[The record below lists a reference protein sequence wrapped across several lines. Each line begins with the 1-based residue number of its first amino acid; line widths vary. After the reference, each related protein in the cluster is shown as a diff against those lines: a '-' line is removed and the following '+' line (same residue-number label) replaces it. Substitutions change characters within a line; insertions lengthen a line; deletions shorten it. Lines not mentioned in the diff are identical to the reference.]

1 MCGIYGQF
9 RFDGQTVSRSLLT
22 AMGNRMTHRGPDDEG
37 AFYNGGLGMGMRRL
51 SIIDV
56 TGGHQPFATAD
67 GNMALVAN
75 GEVYNFQELRA
86 ELERAGHQF
95 GSHSDCETILWGY
108 LEWGVDKLL
117 EKLNGMYAFAL
128 WDGRSRELIVARDRI
143 GIKPLYYHL
152 DDKAFSFAS
161 EAKCLFPAGVKAAL
175 NRDALPAY
183 LSLGYVPAPH
193 TLFTDIYKLPVGSV
207 AVVKDRRLKL
217 HRYWDLPTAIDTYPS
232 EGEWMERVRAQL
244 DASVAMQMVSDV
256 PLGAFLSGGV
266 DSSAVVASMAKHATG
281 PVKTYAIGFDGD
293 AASRYYNELP
303 YARQVAERFGT
314 EHHEILVRP
323 EVAELLP
330 RLLWHLD
337 EPISDSAF
345 LTTYLVSEFA
355 RREVTVILSG
365 VGGDELFG
373 GYRRY
378 LGEQYAGRYQR
389 LPGVARSVLRS
400 IAKHLPADRHSRWL
414 DVARLA
420 RGFILSAEL
429 PFEERYRSYVQM
441 FAPDAIAAL
450 CDGSKR
456 GADPIAEA
464 FAQADSGDFLNR
476 LLHVDSLTQLP
487 DDLLLLTDK
496 MSMSVSLECR
506 VPLLDHQ
513 LVELAARMPAS
524 IKMRGG
530 KLKHLLKQALRGT
543 LPDEILYRRK
553 RGFGAPM
560 GAWLRG
566 QLLPLMQQILSPESI
581 KARDLFNPQAVQ
593 QVMDEHMA
601 QQADHTDHLQALM
614 NLELWC
620 RLFLDGQSVE
630 QLKDEL
636 LQAAA

>member
-37 AFYNGGLGMGMRRL
+37 AFYNGGLGIGMRRL

-56 TGGHQPFATAD
+56 TGGHQPFATMG

-75 GEVYNFQELRA
+75 GEVYYFREGGA
-86 ELERAGHQF
+86 GLERAGHQF

-117 EKLNGMYAFAL
+117 QKLNGMYAFAL

-161 EAKCLFPAGVKAAL
+161 EAKCLFPAGVRAAL

-193 TLFTDIYKLPVGSV
+193 TLFTDIYKLPVSSV

-217 HRYWDLPTAIDTYPS
+217 HRYWALPTAIDNYPS

-345 LTTYLVSEFA
+345 LTTYLVAEFA

-441 FAPDAIAAL
+441 FAPDGIAAL
-450 CDGSKR
+450 CDGGKR

>member
-1 MCGIYGQF
+1 
-9 RFDGQTVSRSLLT
+9 
-22 AMGNRMTHRGPDDEG
+22 
-37 AFYNGGLGMGMRRL
+37 
-51 SIIDV
+51 
-56 TGGHQPFATAD
+56 
-67 GNMALVAN
+67 
-75 GEVYNFQELRA
+75 
-86 ELERAGHQF
+86 
-95 GSHSDCETILWGY
+95 
-108 LEWGVDKLL
+108 
-117 EKLNGMYAFAL
+117 
-128 WDGRSRELIVARDRI
+128 
-143 GIKPLYYHL
+143 
-152 DDKAFSFAS
+152 
-161 EAKCLFPAGVKAAL
+161 
-175 NRDALPAY
+175 
-183 LSLGYVPAPH
+183 
-193 TLFTDIYKLPVGSV
+193 
-207 AVVKDRRLKL
+207 
-217 HRYWDLPTAIDTYPS
+217 
-232 EGEWMERVRAQL
+232 
-244 DASVAMQMVSDV
+244 
-256 PLGAFLSGGV
+256 LSGGV

-303 YARQVAERFGT
+303 YARQVAEHFGS

-400 IAKHLPADRHSRWL
+400 IAKRLPADRHSRWL

-450 CDGSKR
+450 CDGGKR

-464 FAQADSGDFLNR
+464 FAQANSGDFLNR

-530 KLKHLLKQALRGT
+530 KLKHLLKQALRST

-566 QLLPLMQQILSPESI
+566 QLLPLMQQVLSPESI

-620 RLFLDGQSVE
+620 RLYFDGYSVDR
-630 QLKDEL
+630 LKDEL
-636 LQAAA
+636 VQAAA

>member
-1 MCGIYGQF
+1 
-9 RFDGQTVSRSLLT
+9 V
-22 AMGNRMTHRGPDDEG
+22 
-37 AFYNGGLGMGMRRL
+37 
-51 SIIDV
+51 
-56 TGGHQPFATAD
+56 
-67 GNMALVAN
+67 
-75 GEVYNFQELRA
+75 
-86 ELERAGHQF
+86 
-95 GSHSDCETILWGY
+95 
-108 LEWGVDKLL
+108 
-117 EKLNGMYAFAL
+117 
-128 WDGRSRELIVARDRI
+128 
-143 GIKPLYYHL
+143 
-152 DDKAFSFAS
+152 
-161 EAKCLFPAGVKAAL
+161 
-175 NRDALPAY
+175 
-183 LSLGYVPAPH
+183 
-193 TLFTDIYKLPVGSV
+193 
-207 AVVKDRRLKL
+207 
-217 HRYWDLPTAIDTYPS
+217 
-232 EGEWMERVRAQL
+232 QL

-530 KLKHLLKQALRGT
+530 KLKHLLKQALRDT